1 MVKELETL
9 YYMATMPFDCVYAL
23 SPDGRGIII
32 QQERSGTD

>member
-9 YYMATMPFDCVYAL
+9 YYMATMPFDLRICFIT
-23 SPDGRGIII
+23 DGRGIII